1 MANGNKLAA
10 VKLYKDVTGLGPAES
25 KDYVDQLNERR
36 DVPAPDPSASA
47 NWSSSSKIRDAQID
61 DLCIVTQL
69 LFKIN
74 VVSPLDKTDVMKIQN
89 PHNKPLQEI
98 LFSLS
103 AKYPGSEIKK
113 PFLSPITILAPQE
126 NFKFLVRDRKTFL
139 KIDFI
144 PPVIWVIG
152 AVILSFILVSIIL
165 SVINGQF
172 VFGIGGAL
180 WIVLGL
186 LIVKY
191 IFKSMNKQKFE
202 TFYADVQ
209 SAVNKDDSTSIF

>member
-1 MANGNKLAA
+1 M
-10 VKLYKDVTGLGPAES
+10 Y
-25 KDYVDQLNERR
+25 
-36 DVPAPDPSASA
+36 
-47 NWSSSSKIRDAQID
+47 QID
-61 DLCIVTQL
+61 
-69 LFKIN
+69 KY
-74 VVSPLDKTDVMKIQN
+74 KVMKIQN
-89 PHNKPLQEI
+89 THNKPLQEI
-98 LFSLS
+98 LVELS
-103 AKYPGSEIKK
+103 AKYPRSEIKK
-113 PFLSPITILAPQE
+113 PFLTPRTILAPHE

-152 AVILSFILVSIIL
+152 AIILSFILVSIVL
-165 SVINGQF
+165 SIINGQF

-186 LIVKY
+186 LIVKA

-209 SAVNKDDSTSIF
+209 SAVNKDDATSIF